1 MWFAPEGAG
10 RDSDMGRR
18 RPEGTA
24 GAAVRGNMGGSGFQ
38 LLDIILLAVVAGFL
52 ILRLR
57 SVLGRRTGHEERV
70 DPMAAFRRREGKDE
84 GAEVRGDVEDG
95 VVRFPDR
102 RKTPE
107 EAEQTVNL
115 GKADL
120 PPDATPLDRGLAAI
134 READH
139 SFDPQGFAAGAKVAF
154 EMVLQAYAKG
164 DLKTLRPLLANEVFE
179 EFAGAI
185 REREQAGE
193 TLDTT
198 LVGITG
204 AEIVEAELQGKT
216 AFVTIRFV
224 SEQINVSR
232 DSSGQVVEGAESR
245 VETITDLWTFAR
257 NTRSRDPNWTLVA
270 TDTPE

>member
-1 MWFAPEGAG
+1 
-10 RDSDMGRR
+10 
-18 RPEGTA
+18 
-24 GAAVRGNMGGSGFQ
+24 MGGSGFQ

-70 DPMAAFRRREGKDE
+70 DPMAAFRRREPAKDE
-84 GAEVRGDVEDG
+84 SGTEVRGDAEEG

-102 RKTPE
+102 RKTPQ
-107 EAEQTVNL
+107 EAEETVNL

-120 PPDATPLDRGLAAI
+120 PPDATPLDQGLAAI
-134 READH
+134 READR
-139 SFDPQGFAAGAKVAF
+139 SFEPQGFVAGAKVAF

-193 TLDTT
+193 TLETT
-198 LVGITG
+198 LVGVTS
-204 AEIVEAELQGKT
+204 AEIAEAELQGKT
-216 AFVTIRFV
+216 AFVTVRFV

-232 DSSGQVVEGAESR
+232 DVGGKVIDGIENR